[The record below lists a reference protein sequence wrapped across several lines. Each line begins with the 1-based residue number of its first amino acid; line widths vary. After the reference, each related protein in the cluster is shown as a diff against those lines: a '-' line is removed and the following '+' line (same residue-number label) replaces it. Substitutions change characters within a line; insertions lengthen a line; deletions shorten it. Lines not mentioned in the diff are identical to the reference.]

1 VSDFKAM
8 TAMTR
13 PLQIFD
19 ERDVAYAWLTTN
31 PWDPSSPFAEVPE
44 GPTEHGPREDTRD

>member
-1 VSDFKAM
+1 M

-19 ERDVAYAWLTTN
+19 EHDVAYAWLTTN
-31 PWDPSSPFAEVPE
+31 PWDPSSSFAEVPK
-44 GPTEHGPREDTRD
+44 GQTEQGQREDTRD